1 MSNSIFKFVQINMK
15 HLLDEL
21 KFWMKHHNNI
31 LPVFG
36 NSECEERADEEK
48 SSITRRACS

>member
-1 MSNSIFKFVQINMK
+1 MSNIIFKVVQINMK
-15 HLLDEL
+15 HLLYEL
-21 KFWMKHHNNI
+21 KFWMKHKNI

-48 SSITRRACS
+48 SSVTRRACS